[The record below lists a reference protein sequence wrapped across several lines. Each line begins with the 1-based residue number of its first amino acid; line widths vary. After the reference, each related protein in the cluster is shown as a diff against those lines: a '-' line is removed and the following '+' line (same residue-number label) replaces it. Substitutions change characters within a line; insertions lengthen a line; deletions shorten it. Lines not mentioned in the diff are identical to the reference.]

1 MTFFFCFSFLFLSVL
16 AGCAPPH
23 QTAPSSWEASLPRP
37 PTRGAPPP
45 LGRPVKAWIVHQ
57 LPYIFSL
64 FLFFRR
70 FQEIG
75 FVALIILDAFLSPGD
90 EHLSSLCQDNFRIGM
105 PWHDASLLK
114 RVFSPNVSFSFL
126 LAGNVSTVC
135 NMCLMFAFFKI

>member
-1 MTFFFCFSFLFLSVL
+1 MSSLGVLRLTRQPLLAGKLRYPDLPPGGLRHHLDTPLRRGLFISSPTYFLFF
-16 AGCAPPH
+16 
-23 QTAPSSWEASLPRP
+23 
-37 PTRGAPPP
+37 
-45 LGRPVKAWIVHQ
+45 
-57 LPYIFSL
+57 Y
-64 FLFFRR
+64 FFRR

-114 RVFSPNVSFSFL
+114 RVFSPNVSFSSL

-135 NMCLMFAFFKI
+135 NMCLMVAFFKI